1 MNIHPPPLNA
11 LAPALLNTVFGAFY
25 FFPQQHKVFVHPGM
39 SSDVTV
45 VNAFISVIDAMVADT
60 AMMAVTNGI
69 VVCSYNCYIKRLT
82 LKFQVSIVSS
92 PPTICKLSA
101 KLK

>member
-1 MNIHPPPLNA
+1 
-11 LAPALLNTVFGAFY
+11 
-25 FFPQQHKVFVHPGM
+25 M

-82 LKFQVSIVSS
+82 LKFQVSIVCF
-92 PPTICKLSA
+92 PTTICKLSA
-101 KLK
+101 KLI